1 MKAII
6 FNSGLGKRMGELT
19 AHCHKSMVRL
29 QNHEAIFERQ
39 LRILHECGITEF
51 VVTVGP
57 FKEQL
62 IEASRAAHLQG
73 CRFTFVEN
81 PIYDK
86 TNYIYSM
93 YLAREYITG
102 DVLMLHGDLVFDA
115 RLVETILGL
124 KMPSLGCM
132 NKQKPLPEKD
142 FKARVK
148 DDCVQE
154 VSVNIFDGDCYAF
167 QPFYKLCAADTA
179 AWVRQV
185 ERFVEAGETGCY
197 AENAMNE
204 IFPQLQVSAF
214 DYSSMCYVDEVDN
227 AEDLARVSE
236 EIRRYDFCEQPIIR
250 FDYFKNRNPLPSDL
264 SFFNDVLRRNGLQK
278 PFVVCGVPKELF
290 APVFPF
296 DYTLFT
302 DFTPNPTYEEVCAGV
317 AAFRESGCDSILSI
331 GGGSAIDVAK
341 CIKLFAAMKDG
352 VPYIEQ
358 EHVFSAV
365 KHIAIPTTA
374 GTGSESTRFAV
385 IYYNGMKQSVTDD
398 CILPDIAVLSPS
410 LLTGLPLYQKKATL
424 LDALCHAVESM
435 WSVNA
440 FDGSRCYAEL
450 ALACILPYY
459 RNYLNG
465 EEDVAR
471 DILEGAN
478 WAGKAINLSQTTA
491 AHAMSYKLT
500 STFGIAHGHAAA
512 LCLPEV
518 WRFIARH
525 TLECTDKSDSD
536 ELRMTLDKLAEL
548 WGVKGE
554 KNPEQAAAR
563 FEALFDELGL
573 EHIHCHDPATLE
585 MLAASVNPQRLGNT
599 PVTMGYEDLL
609 EMYKRILA

>member
-39 LRILHECGITEF
+39 LRILHESGITEF

-62 IEASRAAHLQG
+62 MEASQAAHLRECQ
-73 CRFTFVEN
+73 FTFVEN

-115 RLVETILGL
+115 RLVGTILDNQY
-124 KMPSLGCM
+124 PSLGCV
-132 NKQKPLPEKD
+132 NKKKPLPEKD

-154 VSVNIFDGDCYAF
+154 VSVKIFDEDCYAF
-167 QPFYKLCAADTA
+167 QPFYRLCAEDTA

-185 ERFVEAGETGCY
+185 EAFIEAGETGCY

-204 IFPQLQVSAF
+204 IFPQLQVRAF
-214 DYSSMCYVDEVDN
+214 DYSDFYVDEVDT
-227 AEDLARVSE
+227 AEDLARVSS
-236 EIRRYDFCEQPIIR
+236 EIRRFDFCEQEVMR
-250 FDYFKNRNPLPSDL
+250 LDDL
-264 SFFNDVLRRNGLQK
+264 SRVDHVVARNGLQK

-290 APVFPF
+290 ADSFTF
-296 DYTLFT
+296 DHTLFT

-317 AAFRESGCDSILSI
+317 AAFRKSGCDSIISI

-341 CIKLFAAMKDG
+341 CIKLYAAMDDD
-352 VPYIEQ
+352 VSYMEQ

-385 IYYNGMKQSVTDD
+385 IYYNGVKQSVTED
-398 CILPDIAVLSPS
+398 CILPDVAVLDAS
-410 LLTGLPLYQKKATL
+410 LLKGLPLYQKKATL

-440 FDGSRCYAEL
+440 DKESQYYATQ
-450 ALACILPYY
+450 ALQKILPH
-459 RNYLNG
+459 YLDYLDGN
-465 EEDVAR
+465 ENAAR
-471 DILEGAN
+471 DILDGAN

-518 WRFIARH
+518 WRFIAHRASA
-525 TLECTDKSDSD
+525 CIDKRGCGHLDSILN
-536 ELRMTLDKLAEL
+536 ELAEL
-548 WGVKGE
+548 WGE
-554 KNPEQAAAR
+554 KTSEQAAAH
-563 FEALFDELGL
+563 FEELFDALGL
-573 EHIHCHDPATLE
+573 EHIHCHDRETLE
-585 MLAASVNPQRLGNT
+585 MLAAAVNPQRLGNT
-599 PVTMGYEDLL
+599 PVTMENGDLL
-609 EMYKRILA
+609 EMYTRILY